1 MPGFDYLTYTP
12 GSSTPLNGQVI
23 IQNDNDAILD
33 YGGGWSVLVPRSVEF
48 DDTLLYQGTAH
59 WSRTVGDSVL
69 FRFTGWHHNNGRS
82 SHKLMHHFAGT
93 SITVMGV
100 STPSEMNASLTF
112 TLDGNKSLQT
122 ITQTNLTRTTI
133 VRFFHARDLQPTQH
147 ALNIN
152 VTNIAAAGPIGIDF
166 FAYSTSLSSLSE
178 ISTSATIHREKNLLV
193 AMTGGIIG
201 GLTFA
206 VGLFFAWK
214 RQRHRRF
221 SHQFEMMAKDPS

>member
-12 GSSTPLNGQVI
+12 GSSTPLNEQVI
-23 IQNDNDAILD
+23 IQNDDDAVLD
-33 YGGGWSVLVPRSVEF
+33 YGGDWSILEPAEF

-59 WSRTVGDSVL
+59 WSRTVGDSIL
-69 FRFTGWHHNNGRS
+69 FQFTGLHHNGRS

-112 TLDGNKSLQT
+112 TLDGDKSLRT
-122 ITQTNLTRTTI
+122 ITQTNLTRTTT
-133 VRFFHARDLQPTQH
+133 VRFIHATDLQPTQH
-147 ALNIN
+147 VLRIN
-152 VTNIAAAGPIGIDF
+152 VTNISTAGPIGIDF
-166 FAYSTSLSSLSE
+166 FAYNTSFSSLSE
-178 ISTSATIHREKNLLV
+178 ISASYKGATIHRENILLV

-214 RQRHRRF
+214 RQRNRRF
-221 SHQFEMMAKDPS
+221 SHQFEMTRDPP

>member
-12 GSSTPLNGQVI
+12 GSSTPLNEKVI
-23 IQNDNDAILD
+23 IQNDDDAILD
-33 YGGGWSVLVPRSVEF
+33 YGGNWSVGF
-48 DDTLLYQGTAH
+48 GDTLLYQGTAH

-69 FRFTGWHHNNGRS
+69 FQFTGLHHNGRS
-82 SHKLMHHFAGT
+82 SYKLMLHVAGT

-112 TLDGNKSLQT
+112 TLDGNRSLQM

-152 VTNIAAAGPIGIDF
+152 VTNISAAGPIGIDF
-166 FAYSTSLSSLSE
+166 FAYNTSFSSLAE
-178 ISTSATIHREKNLLV
+178 ISASYEGATIHREKTFLL
-193 AMTGGIIG
+193 AMTVGIIG

-214 RQRHRRF
+214 WQRNRRF
-221 SHQFEMMAKDPS
+221 SHRFEMMVKDPP